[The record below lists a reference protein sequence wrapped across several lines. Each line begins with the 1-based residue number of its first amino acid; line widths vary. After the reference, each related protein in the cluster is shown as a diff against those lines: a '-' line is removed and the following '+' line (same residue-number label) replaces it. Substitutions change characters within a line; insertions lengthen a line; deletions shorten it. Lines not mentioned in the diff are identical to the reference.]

1 MATPRYLEIKQ
12 QLLDE
17 INGKPANSPIAS
29 ERELAIRFDASR
41 MTVRNAVN
49 ELVEEGVL
57 YRDKN
62 KGTFVAD
69 RKLIKKNLTSE
80 LLQEHDAMDFSVIYF
95 SVKKAEEMAPYLEI
109 KETDYMLRVVR
120 VNKINHRPL
129 SVEEVYFIR
138 SLVSDDEINHLK
150 ELLNLNSY
158 IEQGTVTQRFH
169 PMIVPAQYANQL
181 KIKITTPI
189 IMAESTIRSK
199 NGKPLVY
206 IKTFYNPFEKTIEIT
221 S

>member
-1 MATPRYLEIKQ
+1 MNDLATPRYLEIKQ

-17 INGKPANSPIAS
+17 INGKPVNSPIAS

-95 SVKKAEEMAPYLEI
+95 SVKN
-109 KETDYMLRVVR
+109 
-120 VNKINHRPL
+120 VNK
-129 SVEEVYFIR
+129 
-138 SLVSDDEINHLK
+138 LVTGMSQLH
-150 ELLNLNSY
+150 
-158 IEQGTVTQRFH
+158 H
-169 PMIVPAQYANQL
+169 PYAL
-181 KIKITTPI
+181 I
-189 IMAESTIRSK
+189 
-199 NGKPLVY
+199 
-206 IKTFYNPFEKTIEIT
+206 
-221 S
+221 

>member
-17 INGKPANSPIAS
+17 INGKPVNSPIAS

-150 ELLNLNSY
+150 SC
-158 IEQGTVTQRFH
+158 
-169 PMIVPAQYANQL
+169 
-181 KIKITTPI
+181 
-189 IMAESTIRSK
+189 
-199 NGKPLVY
+199 
-206 IKTFYNPFEKTIEIT
+206 
-221 S
+221 